1 MVESQIDIIFKKVHS
16 RTYKIFHT
24 MAYVD
29 LYCVTMYYAQCSSLL
44 LARPF
49 VWSKIGVLWVSIS
62 YLQSVAMLLIRSY
75 VIIRS
80 SIWGNIESSS
90 SKRCKYG
97 SRQSPK
103 NHISPQSYIY
113 FIWAQIDT
121 ELFWTLTAHRFAAPW
136 TGRIHSTM
144 FEWSNIL
151 LLYDF

>member
-16 RTYKIFHT
+16 RTNKVFHT
-24 MAYVD
+24 MAYIFT
-29 LYCVTMYYAQCSSLL
+29 VTMYYPQCSSLF

-80 SIWGNIESSS
+80 SIWRNIESSS

-97 SRQSPK
+97 ILQSPK
-103 NHISPQSYIY
+103 NYISPLSYIY

-121 ELFWTLTAHRFAAPW
+121 ELFWTLTAHRFAAP
-136 TGRIHSTM
+136 
-144 FEWSNIL
+144 
-151 LLYDF
+151 